1 MSETNAPPPSDPAL
15 KAAKIAVFILSALI
29 ILALIG
35 LVVGAAMKLAKPH
48 APVVAPSQPAGS
60 LFMLP
65 MGARV
70 LAPETARAMLKIFFA
85 TPFGGGRHAGRV
97 SSRRVGARLQWIGR
111 TSITLR

>member
-1 MSETNAPPPSDPAL
+1 MSTDVPGANAPPPSDPAL

-70 LAPETARAMLKIFFA
+70 LEMQTQPGRLILHLRTTDGEEIDILDTADGHL
-85 TPFGGGRHAGRV
+85 V
-97 SSRRVGARLQWIGR
+97 SRIKAVQ
-111 TSITLR
+111 

>member
-1 MSETNAPPPSDPAL
+1 MSTDVPGANAPPPSDPAL

-48 APVVAPSQPAGS
+48 APVAVAASPPAGT

-70 LAPETARAMLKIFFA
+70 LEMQTQPGRLILHLRTTEGEEIDIVDTADGHL
-85 TPFGGGRHAGRV
+85 V
-97 SSRRVGARLQWIGR
+97 SRIKAVQ
-111 TSITLR
+111 